1 MSGTRS
7 PFPKAPATEP
17 RTGPRTTLIVAH
29 GSPSQPRGPEAAIR
43 ALAARVAGLLP
54 RWTLQGATL
63 AAPGAVEAALDRADD
78 DVPLIYPF
86 FMADGWF
93 VRKTLPERVRR
104 IRGERFEIARPFGL
118 DPALRRLCLDCLRR
132 AATREGVAPNK
143 TAVLLA
149 AHGSPS
155 DPRPRRAAEGIAQAI
170 ASAGLFREIRLGFI
184 DQAPLVAEAAGID
197 APALCLPLFA
207 GRSGHV
213 ERDLPDALAD
223 AGFPGVMLDPIGVQP
238 EVSDIVAAGLVR
250 HLQESWM
257 PRPAAVSQPPASHP
271 KPFTL

>member
-1 MSGTRS
+1 MPRS
-7 PFPKAPATEP
+7 A
-17 RTGPRTTLIVAH
+17 LIVAH
-29 GSPSQPRGPEAAIR
+29 GSPSEPRGPEAAIR
-43 ALAARVAGLLP
+43 ALAARVADLLP
-54 RWTLQGATL
+54 RWTVRGATL
-63 AAPGAVEAALDRADD
+63 AAPAAVETALGQAGGG
-78 DVPLIYPF
+78 VPLIYPF

-93 VRKTLPERVRR
+93 VRKTLPQRIRH
-104 IRGERFEIARPFGL
+104 IRGERFEIVRPLGL
-118 DPALRRLCLDCLRR
+118 DPALHRLCLDCLRE
-132 AATREGVAPNK
+132 AAAREGLVPDR

-184 DQAPLVAEAAGID
+184 DQAPLVAETARID

-207 GRSGHV
+207 GRAGHV

-238 EVSDIVAAGLVR
+238 MVPELVAAGLAR

-257 PRPAAVSQPPASHP
+257 PRGAAVPQQPVSRS
-271 KPFTL
+271 KPLRL